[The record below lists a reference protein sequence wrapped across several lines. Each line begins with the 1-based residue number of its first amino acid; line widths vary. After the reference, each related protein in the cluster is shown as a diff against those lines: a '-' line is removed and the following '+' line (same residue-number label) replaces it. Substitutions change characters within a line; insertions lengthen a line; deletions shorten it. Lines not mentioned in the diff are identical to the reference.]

1 MKFIYFDASA
11 GLSGDMILAAL
22 IDLGVSPALF
32 KEKMAGLKLPVQI
45 RLEEA
50 KRASLRGL
58 KVDVIV
64 KRKEEVERNFRQIE
78 TLILKS
84 AFSASVKS
92 NALAIFRNLFKAEA
106 KVHGRKFHEA
116 HLHEAGADDAL
127 VDVIGCCFLAEILD
141 VGAFYC
147 SPLNLGGGW
156 VKASHGLLPVP
167 PPAVAELVRNIPV
180 YSAAVQEELVT
191 PTGAAIVSTLAK
203 KFLTFPEIVYERIGY
218 GAGSRNFPGFP
229 NVLRIFYGNEKEFR
243 PDKKVYLIEATID
256 DSPPQVLAHFIESA
270 IENGALDATLTPVVM
285 KKNRLAS
292 KLTLLAEVDKL
303 DGLIAAVFK
312 ETSSIGVRYFPVERR
327 TLPREIQ
334 KVKVCGGEI
343 GIKVSYLAGK
353 EMNVQPE
360 YEDCLRVARDKGLPL
375 KEVLK
380 LAMHEFMT
388 KERPGRKSR
397 RA

>member
-1 MKFIYFDASA
+1 
-11 GLSGDMILAAL
+11 
-22 IDLGVSPALF
+22 
-32 KEKMAGLKLPVQI
+32 
-45 RLEEA
+45 
-50 KRASLRGL
+50 
-58 KVDVIV
+58 
-64 KRKEEVERNFRQIE
+64 
-78 TLILKS
+78 
-84 AFSASVKS
+84 
-92 NALAIFRNLFKAEA
+92 
-106 KVHGRKFHEA
+106 
-116 HLHEAGADDAL
+116 
-127 VDVIGCCFLAEILD
+127 
-141 VGAFYC
+141 
-147 SPLNLGGGW
+147 
-156 VKASHGLLPVP
+156 VP

-229 NVLRIFYGNEKEFR
+229 NVLRIFYGDEKEFR

-256 DSPPQVLAHFIESA
+256 DSPPQGLAHFIESA